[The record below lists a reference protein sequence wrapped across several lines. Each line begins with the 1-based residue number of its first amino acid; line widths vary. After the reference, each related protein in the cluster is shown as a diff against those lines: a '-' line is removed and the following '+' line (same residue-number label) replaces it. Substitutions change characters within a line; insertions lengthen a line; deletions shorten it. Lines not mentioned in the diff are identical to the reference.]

1 MKKIITVLAFSALT
15 FSSVFA
21 EVKLG
26 FTSKSLI
33 SNKNAAGLSST
44 LDFDGYKAKSTA
56 DVVFELKNDTA
67 GVLFKMDPY
76 PSGAGAGS
84 WDNYTKE
91 YYGWVKVLDGAVTI
105 QSGKWDNRD
114 VQRYAG
120 EAWKWEGAE
129 YETYKPGVQ
138 AGLVAKDITNIPT
151 LNGTRVLSTTV
162 AYKAG
167 GLFVRGAINKNDYN
181 DDSANTENQT
191 EFKSGFGAE
200 AAFTLPDL
208 VKVNVVFKNPVQHA
222 YATGVFAELK
232 AVKGLGVMLGGTYGT
247 YSKDSPL
254 ALENL
259 PASGLKASYLET
271 AGDLRIRWQA
281 TEAVSFVTMN
291 NFTHKNFHGDGVKG
305 VDSVWDMFSVT
316 AKVDAALSLQATV
329 EWTYADLSVN
339 NKGKMA
345 IIPSVKITP
354 AAGTY
359 IQTGLI
365 FTTSGWGTSSDKITS
380 DAVKIPFIFNV
391 AL

>member
-1 MKKIITVLAFSALT
+1 MKKMITVLALSALT
-15 FSSVFA
+15 FGSVFA

-33 SNKNAAGLSST
+33 ANKNASGLAST

-56 DVVFELKNDTA
+56 DVVFEIKNDKA
-67 GVLFKMDPY
+67 GVCFKMDPY
-76 PSGAGAGS
+76 PSGSGAGS

-91 YYGWVKVLDGAVTI
+91 YYGWVKVLEGTTTI

-138 AGLVAKDITNIPT
+138 DGLIAKDITNIPT

-167 GLFVRGAINKNDYN
+167 DLFVRAALNKNNYN
-181 DDSANTENQT
+181 DDSKNPNGV

-200 AAFTLPDL
+200 VAYTLPGL
-208 VKVNVVFKNPVQHA
+208 VKINAVLKNPEYKVF
-222 YATGVFAELK
+222 GFGLFAEIK
-232 AVKGLGVMLGGTYGT
+232 AVKDLGIMAGFSYGGAAKESQLAHKNAANNGLNAAY
-247 YSKDSPL
+247 K
-254 ALENL
+254 
-259 PASGLKASYLET
+259 ET
-271 AGDLRIRWQA
+271 GIDLRVRYQA
-281 TEAVSFVTMN
+281 TETVSFVTMN
-291 NFTHKNFHGDGVKG
+291 NLTYKNYDDDGVQG
-305 VDSVWDMFSVT
+305 VYSIWDMFSVT
-316 AKVDAALSLQATV
+316 AKVDDTLSLQGTIQ
-329 EWTYADLSVN
+329 WTYADLSVN
-339 NKGKMA
+339 NQGKMEFV
-345 IIPSVKITP
+345 PSVKITP
-354 AAGTY
+354 VKEAFFQVGV
-359 IQTGLI
+359 I
-365 FTTSGWGTSSDKITS
+365 FTTSNWGTGSDKITS